1 MASDKSFLNVVT
13 KKEAMYDVIVI
24 GSGPA
29 GATAAMYLG
38 KAGKKVLLIDKAD
51 FPRDK
56 ICGDAQGR
64 KAAAIMRELGIEEG
78 YRKLPGHV
86 VYGITLSS
94 PNGTLVDVDIT
105 TRDKPAPGF
114 CHRRIV
120 FDEYL
125 HNCVKD
131 LVDFKIFT
139 VTDIIIEDGFVKGVR
154 GKENDEE
161 KEYRASIVL
170 AADGANSMV
179 TQKFGLNKNPP
190 DHFIVGTRQYYSGVT
205 GMTDRIEI
213 HLVKSLLPGYFWIF
227 PLEDGKA
234 NVGLGMIVK
243 DMNDKKI
250 NLKTAQLKE
259 IQENPL
265 FKERF
270 KNAVALEDIKG
281 WNLPLASYH
290 RKCYGNG
297 FLLLGDAASLIDPL
311 SGEGVGTAM
320 ISGKHAAK
328 ITLEALDAGDF
339 SEKFLQKYDER
350 LWEEIGPEITANYRL
365 QKLGKRFPF
374 LIDKMVGRAKKD
386 EKFRKRIEGML
397 PYAGGREEM
406 GKDSFVEELQQM
418 E

>member
-1 MASDKSFLNVVT
+1 MDFK
-13 KKEAMYDVIVI
+13 VIVI

-29 GATAAMYLG
+29 GATTAMYLG
-38 KAGKKVLLIDKAD
+38 QALGKENVLIVDKAD

-64 KAAAIMRELGIEEG
+64 KAANIMRELGIEED
-78 YRKLPGHV
+78 YTKLPGHV

-114 CHRRIV
+114 CHRRKV

-125 HNCVKD
+125 NECAKRFATFNVMN
-131 LVDFKIFT
+131 
-139 VTDIIIEDGFVKGVR
+139 VTDLIIEDGFVKGIK
-154 GKENDEE
+154 GKDADEE
-161 KEYRASIVL
+161 KEFRAPIVL

-179 TQKFGLNKNPP
+179 AKKFGINQNPP
-190 DHFIVGTRQYYSGVT
+190 EHFIVGTRQYYGGVA
-205 GMTDRIEI
+205 GLTDRIEI

-227 PLEDGKA
+227 PLEDGLA

-243 DMNDKKI
+243 DMNEKKV
-250 NLKTAQLKE
+250 NLKAAQLKE
-259 IQENPL
+259 IAENPL

-270 KNAVALEDIKG
+270 ANAVALEDIKG
-281 WNLPLASYH
+281 WNLPLASHH

-320 ISGKHAAK
+320 ISGKQAALTA
-328 ITLEALDAGDF
+328 IAALKAENF
-339 SEKFLQKYDER
+339 SENFLEQYDKN
-350 LWEEIGPEITANYRL
+350 LWEEIGPEIEANYRL

-374 LIDKMVGRAKKD
+374 LIDKLIGKAKKD

-397 PYAGGREEM
+397 PYTGGRQEM
-406 GKDSFVEELQQM
+406 GKDSFVEELKAM
-418 E
+418 EE

>member
-1 MASDKSFLNVVT
+1 MD
-13 KKEAMYDVIVI
+13 YDAIVI

-38 KAGKKVLLIDKAD
+38 QAGKKVLLIDKAG

-64 KAAAIMRELGIEEG
+64 KAANIMRELGIEEG
-78 YRKLPGHV
+78 FRALPGHV

-94 PNGTLVDVDIT
+94 PNGTVVDVDIT

-114 CHRRIV
+114 CHRRAV
-120 FDEYL
+120 FDTYL
-125 HNCVKD
+125 HENAAKWAE
-131 LVDFKIFT
+131 FKIFT
-139 VTDIIIEDGFVKGVR
+139 VTDLIIEDGFVKGIK
-154 GKENDEE
+154 GLENGEQ
-161 KEYRASIVL
+161 KEYRAHIVL
-170 AADGANSMV
+170 AADGANSV
-179 TQKFGLNKNPP
+179 VAQRFGLNKNPP
-190 DHFIVGTRQYYSGVT
+190 DHFIVGTRQYYGGVT
-205 GMTDRIEI
+205 GLTDRIEI

-227 PLEDGKA
+227 PLEDGMA

-243 DMNDKKI
+243 DMNEKKV
-250 NLKTAQLKE
+250 NLKQAQLRE
-259 IQENPL
+259 IKENPL

-270 KNAVALEDIKG
+270 ASAVALEDVKG
-281 WNLPLASYH
+281 WNLPLASHH

-311 SGEGVGTAM
+311 SGEGIGTAM

-328 ITLEALDAGDF
+328 VAMEALERGDF
-339 SEKFLQKYDER
+339 SEEFLKKYDND
-350 LWEEIGPEITANYRL
+350 LWEEIGPEIEANYKL

-374 LIDKMVGRAKKD
+374 LIDKLIGKAKKD
-386 EKFRKRIEGML
+386 EKFRKRIENML
-397 PYAGGREEM
+397 PYTGGREEM
-406 GKDSFVEELQQM
+406 GKDGFVEELKAMQ

>member
-1 MASDKSFLNVVT
+1 MVSDKSFLNVVT
-13 KKEAMYDVIVI
+13 KK
-24 GSGPA
+24 
-29 GATAAMYLG
+29 AAMYLG

-190 DHFIVGTRQYYSGVT
+190 DHFIVGTRQYYSGLT

-250 NLKTAQLKE
+250 NLKTAQL
-259 IQENPL
+259 
-265 FKERF
+265 
-270 KNAVALEDIKG
+270 EDIKG

-320 ISGKHAAK
+320 ISGKQAAK
-328 ITLEALDAGDF
+328 VAMEAMAKSDF
-339 SEKFLQKYDER
+339 SEAFLKKYDTD
-350 LWEEIGPEITANYRL
+350 LWEEIGSEIEANYKL
-365 QKLGKRFPF
+365 QKLGKKFPF
-374 LIDKMVGRAKKD
+374 LIDRLIGKAKKD
-386 EKFRKRIEGML
+386 ESFRKRIENML
-397 PYAGGREEM
+397 PYTGGRQEM
-406 GKDSFVEELQQM
+406 GKDSFVEELQAM
-418 E
+418 KE

>member
-1 MASDKSFLNVVT
+1 
-13 KKEAMYDVIVI
+13 MYDVIVI

-38 KAGKKVLLIDKAD
+38 QAGKKVLVVDKAG

-64 KAAAIMRELGIEEG
+64 KAANIMRELGVEEG
-78 YRKLPGHV
+78 YRKLPGHPI
-86 VYGITLSS
+86 YGITLSS
-94 PNGTLVDVDIT
+94 PNGTTAHVDIT
-105 TRDKPAPGF
+105 ARDKPSPGF
-114 CHRRIV
+114 CHRRAV

-125 HNCVKD
+125 HNCMVKWAE
-131 LVDFKIFT
+131 FKVFH
-139 VTDIIIEDGFVKGVR
+139 VTDLIIEDGQVKGVK
-154 GKENDEE
+154 GPSG
-161 KEYRASIVL
+161 EYHAKIVL
-170 AADGANSMV
+170 AADGANSVMA
-179 TQKFGLNKNPP
+179 QKFGINKNPP
-190 DHFIVGTRQYYSGVT
+190 EHFIVGTRQYYSGVT

-243 DMNDKKI
+243 DMNDKKV
-250 NLKTAQLKE
+250 NLKEAQLRE
-259 IQENPL
+259 IRENPL

-270 KNAVALEDIKG
+270 AHATALEDVKG
-281 WNLPLASYH
+281 WNLPLASHH

-320 ISGKHAAK
+320 ISGKHAARVAM
-328 ITLEALDAGDF
+328 EAIAADDF
-339 SEKFLQKYDER
+339 SEKFLKRYDET
-350 LWEEIGPEITANYRL
+350 LWEEIGTEIKHNYRL
-365 QKLGKRFPF
+365 QKLGSKFPF
-374 LIDKMVGRAKKD
+374 LIDKLVTKASKD

-397 PYAGGREEM
+397 PYTSGREEM
-406 GKDSFVEELQQM
+406 GKESFVEELQKM
-418 E
+418 ED

>member
-1 MASDKSFLNVVT
+1 MGSESF
-13 KKEAMYDVIVI
+13 DVIVI

-29 GATAAMYLG
+29 GSTAAMYLG
-38 KAGKKVLLIDKAD
+38 KALGKENVLLVDKTG

-64 KAAAIMRELGIEEG
+64 KAANIMRELGIEEG

-86 VYGITLSS
+86 IYGITLSS
-94 PNGTLVDVDIT
+94 PNGTVVDVDIT

-120 FDEYL
+120 FDKYL
-125 HNCVKD
+125 HECAEKAATFRV
-131 LVDFKIFT
+131 FA
-139 VTDIIIEDGFVKGVR
+139 VTDLITEDGFVKGIR
-154 GKENDEE
+154 GMENGEQ
-161 KEYRASIVL
+161 KEYHAHIVL
-170 AADGANSMV
+170 AADGANSIV
-179 TQKFGLNKNPP
+179 AQKFGLNKNPP
-190 DHFIVGTRQYYSGVT
+190 DHFIVGTRQYYMGVT
-205 GMTDRIEI
+205 GLTDRIEI
-213 HLVKSLLPGYFWIF
+213 HLVKNLLPGYFWIF
-227 PLEDGKA
+227 PLEDGMA

-243 DMNDKKI
+243 DMNEKKV
-250 NLKTAQLKE
+250 NLKAAQLRE
-259 IQENPL
+259 IAENPL

-270 KNAVALEDIKG
+270 ADATALEDVKG
-281 WNLPLASYH
+281 WNLPLASHH

-320 ISGKHAAK
+320 ISGKHGAM
-328 ITLEALDAGDF
+328 TALSALKANDF
-339 SEKFLQKYDER
+339 SEKFLKAYDET
-350 LWEEIGPEITANYRL
+350 LWEEIEPEIKANYRL

-374 LIDKMVGRAKKD
+374 LIDKMIGKAKKD
-386 EKFRKRIEGML
+386 EKFRKRIEDML
-397 PYAGGREEM
+397 PYTGGRQEM